1 MERLRD
7 TIIINAIR
15 ILVFSKKK
23 SMSNTRLI
31 NFKLVIC
38 VLSAIALA
46 YIIYPLFSIFIFVE
60 PSNLLDSL
68 IRPDVIDAFVL
79 SIGTAS
85 ISTLLIAIF
94 GIPLAYCLSRY
105 KFPGRSV
112 AQVII
117 VIPLVL
123 PPLASG
129 ALLLGV
135 FNPQSFLDRL
145 FPNIEFTQSIIG
157 IIIAQT
163 YVASP
168 FMILASMAAFDS
180 VDKSLENVARVLGKR
195 HWEVFIKISIPLA
208 KKGIMVGI
216 MMTWI
221 RAIGEL
227 GATLMLAYN
236 PHTISIQIY
245 EDNAIGGL
253 SQAIPGIILS
263 ILLSVVLI
271 IVYSIIVKKSSGD
284 TRKNNRIFSF
294 GES

>member
-1 MERLRD
+1 M
-7 TIIINAIR
+7 N
-15 ILVFSKKK
+15 
-23 SMSNTRLI
+23 NTRLI

-38 VLSAIALA
+38 VLSGIALV
-46 YIIYPLFSIFIFVE
+46 YIIYPLFSILIFVE
-60 PSNLLDSL
+60 PENLLESL
-68 IRPDVIDAFVL
+68 IRPRVIDAFVL
-79 SIGTAS
+79 SIATAS
-85 ISTLLIAIF
+85 VSTLLVAIF

-112 AQVII
+112 AQIII

-145 FPNIEFTQSIIG
+145 FPDIEFTQSIIG
-157 IIIAQT
+157 IIIAQI

-168 FMILASMAAFDS
+168 FMILASVAAFDS

-195 HWEVFIKISIPLA
+195 NLEVFVRISIPLA
-208 KKGIMVGI
+208 KKGILVGM

-221 RAIGEL
+221 RAVGEL

-245 EDNAIGGL
+245 EDNAVGGL

-263 ILLSVVLI
+263 ISLSIVLI
-271 IVYSIIVKKSSGD
+271 IVYSMIVKKSSGD
-284 TRKNNRIFSF
+284 TRKNNKIFSF
-294 GES
+294 GGS

>member
-1 MERLRD
+1 M
-7 TIIINAIR
+7 N
-15 ILVFSKKK
+15 
-23 SMSNTRLI
+23 NTRLV

-38 VLSAIALA
+38 VLSGIALV
-46 YIIYPLFSIFIFVE
+46 YIIYPLFSILIFVE
-60 PSNLLDSL
+60 HNNLLESL
-68 IRPDVIDAFVL
+68 TRPRVIDAFVL

-85 ISTLLIAIF
+85 VSTLLIALF

-105 KFPGRSV
+105 KFPGRSI
-112 AQVII
+112 AQIII

-145 FPNIEFTQSIIG
+145 FPNVEFTQSIIG

-195 HWEVFIKISIPLA
+195 NLEVFVRISIPLA
-208 KKGIMVGI
+208 KKGILIGI
-216 MMTWI
+216 VMTWI

-245 EDNAIGGL
+245 EDNALGGL

-263 ILLSVVLI
+263 ILLSIVLV
-271 IVYSIIVKKSSGD
+271 IVYSIIVKKSSSD

-294 GES
+294 GDPWWRN

>member
-1 MERLRD
+1 M
-7 TIIINAIR
+7 N
-15 ILVFSKKK
+15 
-23 SMSNTRLI
+23 NTRLI

-38 VLSAIALA
+38 VLSGIALV
-46 YIIYPLFSIFIFVE
+46 YIIYPLFSILIFVE
-60 PSNLLDSL
+60 PNNLLESL
-68 IRPDVIDAFVL
+68 TRPRVIDAFVL
-79 SIGTAS
+79 SICTAS
-85 ISTLLIAIF
+85 VSTLLIALF

-112 AQVII
+112 AQII
-117 VIPLVL
+117 IIIPLVL

-129 ALLLGV
+129 ALMLGV

-145 FPNIEFTQSIIG
+145 FPNVEFTQSIIG

-195 HWEVFIKISIPLA
+195 NLEVFVRVSIPLA
-208 KKGIMVGI
+208 KKGILIGI
-216 MMTWI
+216 VMTWI

-245 EDNAIGGL
+245 EDNALGGL

-263 ILLSVVLI
+263 ILLSIVLV

-294 GES
+294 GDP

>member
-1 MERLRD
+1 M
-7 TIIINAIR
+7 N
-15 ILVFSKKK
+15 
-23 SMSNTRLI
+23 NTRLI

-38 VLSAIALA
+38 VLSGIALV
-46 YIIYPLFSIFIFVE
+46 YIIYPLFSILIFVE
-60 PSNLLDSL
+60 PNNLLESL
-68 IRPDVIDAFVL
+68 TRPRVIDAFVL

-85 ISTLLIAIF
+85 VSTLLIVLF

-112 AQVII
+112 AQIII

-145 FPNIEFTQSIIG
+145 FPNVEFTQSIIG

-195 HWEVFIKISIPLA
+195 NLEVFVRISIPLA
-208 KKGIMVGI
+208 KKGILIGI
-216 MMTWI
+216 VMTWI

-245 EDNAIGGL
+245 EDNALGGL

-263 ILLSVVLI
+263 ILLSIVLV
-271 IVYSIIVKKSSGD
+271 IVYSIIVKKSSSD

-294 GES
+294 GDPWWRN

>member
-1 MERLRD
+1 M
-7 TIIINAIR
+7 N
-15 ILVFSKKK
+15 
-23 SMSNTRLI
+23 NTRLV

-38 VLSAIALA
+38 VLSGIALV
-46 YIIYPLFSIFIFVE
+46 YIIYPLFSILIFVE
-60 PSNLLDSL
+60 PNNLLESL
-68 IRPDVIDAFVL
+68 TRPRVIDAFVL

-85 ISTLLIAIF
+85 VSTLLIALF

-112 AQVII
+112 AQIII

-145 FPNIEFTQSIIG
+145 FPNVEFTQSIIG

-195 HWEVFIKISIPLA
+195 NLEVFVRVSIPLA
-208 KKGIMVGI
+208 KKGILIGI
-216 MMTWI
+216 VMTWI

-245 EDNAIGGL
+245 EDNALGGL

-263 ILLSVVLI
+263 ILLSIVLV
-271 IVYSIIVKKSSGD
+271 IVYSIIVKKSSSD

-294 GES
+294 GDPWWRN

>member
-1 MERLRD
+1 M
-7 TIIINAIR
+7 N
-15 ILVFSKKK
+15 
-23 SMSNTRLI
+23 NTRFI

-38 VLSAIALA
+38 VLSGIALV
-46 YIIYPLFSIFIFVE
+46 YIIYPLFSILIFVE
-60 PSNLLDSL
+60 PNNLLESL
-68 IRPDVIDAFVL
+68 TRPRVIDAFVL
-79 SIGTAS
+79 SICTAS
-85 ISTLLIAIF
+85 VSTLLIALF

-112 AQVII
+112 AQIII

-145 FPNIEFTQSIIG
+145 FPNVEFTQSIIG

-195 HWEVFIKISIPLA
+195 NLEVFVRVSIPLA
-208 KKGIMVGI
+208 KKGILIGI
-216 MMTWI
+216 VMTWI

-245 EDNAIGGL
+245 EDNALGGL

-263 ILLSVVLI
+263 ILLSIVLV

-294 GES
+294 GDPWWRN

>member
-1 MERLRD
+1 M
-7 TIIINAIR
+7 N
-15 ILVFSKKK
+15 
-23 SMSNTRLI
+23 NTRFI

-38 VLSAIALA
+38 VLSGIALV
-46 YIIYPLFSIFIFVE
+46 YIIYPLFSILIFVE
-60 PSNLLDSL
+60 PNNLLESL
-68 IRPDVIDAFVL
+68 TRPRVIDAFVL

-85 ISTLLIAIF
+85 VSTLLIALF

-105 KFPGRSV
+105 KFPGRSI
-112 AQVII
+112 AQIII

-145 FPNIEFTQSIIG
+145 FPNVEFTQSIIG

-195 HWEVFIKISIPLA
+195 NLEVFVRISIPLA
-208 KKGIMVGI
+208 KKGILIGI
-216 MMTWI
+216 VMTWI

-227 GATLMLAYN
+227 GATMMLAYN

-245 EDNAIGGL
+245 EDNALGGL

-263 ILLSVVLI
+263 ILLSIVLV
-271 IVYSIIVKKSSGD
+271 IVYSIIVKKSSSD

-294 GES
+294 GDPWWRN

>member
-1 MERLRD
+1 M
-7 TIIINAIR
+7 N
-15 ILVFSKKK
+15 
-23 SMSNTRLI
+23 NTRFI

-38 VLSAIALA
+38 VLSGIALV
-46 YIIYPLFSIFIFVE
+46 YIIYPLFSILIFVE
-60 PSNLLDSL
+60 PNNLLESL
-68 IRPDVIDAFVL
+68 TRPRVIDAFVL

-85 ISTLLIAIF
+85 VSTLLIALF

-105 KFPGRSV
+105 KFPGRSI
-112 AQVII
+112 AQIII

-145 FPNIEFTQSIIG
+145 FPNVEFTQSIIG

-180 VDKSLENVARVLGKR
+180 IDKSLENVARVLGKR
-195 HWEVFIKISIPLA
+195 NLEVFVRISIPLA
-208 KKGIMVGI
+208 KKGILIGI
-216 MMTWI
+216 VMTWI

-245 EDNAIGGL
+245 EDNALGGL

-263 ILLSVVLI
+263 ILLSIVLV
-271 IVYSIIVKKSSGD
+271 IVYSIIVKKSSSD

-294 GES
+294 GDPWWRN

>member
-1 MERLRD
+1 M
-7 TIIINAIR
+7 N
-15 ILVFSKKK
+15 
-23 SMSNTRLI
+23 NTRFI

-38 VLSAIALA
+38 VLSGIALV
-46 YIIYPLFSIFIFVE
+46 YIIYPLFSILIFVE
-60 PSNLLDSL
+60 PNILLESL
-68 IRPDVIDAFVL
+68 IRPRVIDAFVL

-85 ISTLLIAIF
+85 VSTLLIALF

-105 KFPGRSV
+105 KFPGRSI
-112 AQVII
+112 AQIII

-145 FPNIEFTQSIIG
+145 FPNVEFTQSIIG

-195 HWEVFIKISIPLA
+195 NLEVFVRISIPLA
-208 KKGIMVGI
+208 KKGILIGI
-216 MMTWI
+216 VMTWI

-245 EDNAIGGL
+245 EDNALGGL

-263 ILLSVVLI
+263 ILLSIVLV
-271 IVYSIIVKKSSGD
+271 IVYSIIVKKSSSD

-294 GES
+294 GDPWWRN

>member
-1 MERLRD
+1 M
-7 TIIINAIR
+7 N
-15 ILVFSKKK
+15 
-23 SMSNTRLI
+23 NTRLV

-38 VLSAIALA
+38 VLSGIALV
-46 YIIYPLFSIFIFVE
+46 YIIYPLFSILIFVE
-60 PSNLLDSL
+60 PNNLLESL
-68 IRPDVIDAFVL
+68 TRPRVIDAFVL

-85 ISTLLIAIF
+85 VSTLLIALF

-105 KFPGRSV
+105 KFPGRSI
-112 AQVII
+112 AQIII

-145 FPNIEFTQSIIG
+145 FPNVEFTQSIIG

-195 HWEVFIKISIPLA
+195 NLEVFVRISIPLA
-208 KKGIMVGI
+208 KKGILIGI
-216 MMTWI
+216 VMTWI

-245 EDNAIGGL
+245 EDNALGGL

-263 ILLSVVLI
+263 ILLSIVLV
-271 IVYSIIVKKSSGD
+271 IVYSIIVKKSSSD

-294 GES
+294 GDPWWRN

>member
-1 MERLRD
+1 M
-7 TIIINAIR
+7 N
-15 ILVFSKKK
+15 
-23 SMSNTRLI
+23 NTGLI
-31 NFKLVIC
+31 NFKIVIC
-38 VLSAIALA
+38 VLSGIALV
-46 YIIYPLFSIFIFVE
+46 YIIYPLFSILIFVE
-60 PSNLLDSL
+60 SNILLESL
-68 IRPDVIDAFVL
+68 TRPRVIDAFVL

-85 ISTLLIAIF
+85 VSTLLIALF

-105 KFPGRSV
+105 KFPGRSI
-112 AQVII
+112 AQIII

-145 FPNIEFTQSIIG
+145 FPNVEFTQSIIG

-195 HWEVFIKISIPLA
+195 NLEVFVRISIPLA
-208 KKGIMVGI
+208 KKGILIGI
-216 MMTWI
+216 VMTWI

-245 EDNAIGGL
+245 EDNALGGL

-263 ILLSVVLI
+263 ILLSIVLV

-294 GES
+294 GDPWWRN

>member
-1 MERLRD
+1 M
-7 TIIINAIR
+7 N
-15 ILVFSKKK
+15 
-23 SMSNTRLI
+23 NTRLI

-38 VLSAIALA
+38 VLSGIALV
-46 YIIYPLFSIFIFVE
+46 YIIYPLFSILIFVE
-60 PSNLLDSL
+60 PNNLLESL
-68 IRPDVIDAFVL
+68 TRPRVIDAFVL

-85 ISTLLIAIF
+85 VSTLLIALF

-105 KFPGRSV
+105 KFPGRSI
-112 AQVII
+112 AQIII

-145 FPNIEFTQSIIG
+145 FPNVEFTQSIIG

-195 HWEVFIKISIPLA
+195 NLEVFVRISIPLA
-208 KKGIMVGI
+208 KKGILIGI
-216 MMTWI
+216 VMTWI

-245 EDNAIGGL
+245 EDNALGGL

-263 ILLSVVLI
+263 ILLSIVLV

-294 GES
+294 GDLRWRN

>member
-1 MERLRD
+1 M
-7 TIIINAIR
+7 
-15 ILVFSKKK
+15 K
-23 SMSNTRLI
+23 NTRLI

-38 VLSAIALA
+38 VLSGIALV
-46 YIIYPLFSIFIFVE
+46 YIIYPLFSILIFVE
-60 PSNLLDSL
+60 PNNLLESL
-68 IRPDVIDAFVL
+68 TRPRVIDAFVL

-85 ISTLLIAIF
+85 VSTLLIALF

-105 KFPGRSV
+105 KFPGRSI
-112 AQVII
+112 AQIII

-145 FPNIEFTQSIIG
+145 FPNVEFTQSIIG

-195 HWEVFIKISIPLA
+195 NLEVFVRISIPLA
-208 KKGIMVGI
+208 KKGILIGI
-216 MMTWI
+216 VMTWI

-245 EDNAIGGL
+245 EDNALGGL

-263 ILLSVVLI
+263 ILLSIVLV
-271 IVYSIIVKKSSGD
+271 IVYSIIVKKSSSD

-294 GES
+294 GDPWWRN

>member
-1 MERLRD
+1 M
-7 TIIINAIR
+7 N
-15 ILVFSKKK
+15 
-23 SMSNTRLI
+23 NTRFI

-38 VLSAIALA
+38 VLSGIALV
-46 YIIYPLFSIFIFVE
+46 YIIYPLFSILIFVE
-60 PSNLLDSL
+60 PNNLLESL
-68 IRPDVIDAFVL
+68 TRPRVIDAFVL

-85 ISTLLIAIF
+85 VSTLLIALF

-105 KFPGRSV
+105 KFPGRSI
-112 AQVII
+112 AQIII

-145 FPNIEFTQSIIG
+145 FPNVEFTQSIIG

-195 HWEVFIKISIPLA
+195 NLEVFVRISIPLA
-208 KKGIMVGI
+208 KKGILIGI
-216 MMTWI
+216 VMTWI

-245 EDNAIGGL
+245 EDHALGGL

-263 ILLSVVLI
+263 IFLSIVLV
-271 IVYSIIVKKSSGD
+271 IVYSIIVKKSSSD

-294 GES
+294 GDPWWRN

>member
-1 MERLRD
+1 M
-7 TIIINAIR
+7 N
-15 ILVFSKKK
+15 
-23 SMSNTRLI
+23 NTRFI

-38 VLSAIALA
+38 VLSGIALV
-46 YIIYPLFSIFIFVE
+46 YIIYPLFSILIFVE
-60 PSNLLDSL
+60 PNNLLESL
-68 IRPDVIDAFVL
+68 TRPRVIDAFVL

-85 ISTLLIAIF
+85 VSTLLIALF

-105 KFPGRSV
+105 KFPGRSI
-112 AQVII
+112 AQIII

-145 FPNIEFTQSIIG
+145 FPNVEFTQSIIG

-195 HWEVFIKISIPLA
+195 SLEVFVRISIPLA
-208 KKGIMVGI
+208 KKGILIGI
-216 MMTWI
+216 VMTWI

-245 EDNAIGGL
+245 EDNALGGL

-263 ILLSVVLI
+263 ILLSIVLV
-271 IVYSIIVKKSSGD
+271 IVYSIIVKKSSSD

-294 GES
+294 GDPWWRN

>member
-1 MERLRD
+1 M
-7 TIIINAIR
+7 
-15 ILVFSKKK
+15 K
-23 SMSNTRLI
+23 NTRLI

-38 VLSAIALA
+38 VLSGIALV
-46 YIIYPLFSIFIFVE
+46 YIIYPLFSILIFVE
-60 PSNLLDSL
+60 PNILLESL
-68 IRPDVIDAFVL
+68 IRPRVIDAFVL

-85 ISTLLIAIF
+85 VSTLLIALF

-105 KFPGRSV
+105 KFPGRSI
-112 AQVII
+112 AQIII

-145 FPNIEFTQSIIG
+145 FPNVEFTQSIIG

-195 HWEVFIKISIPLA
+195 NLEVFVRISIPLA
-208 KKGIMVGI
+208 KKGILIGI
-216 MMTWI
+216 VMTWI

-245 EDNAIGGL
+245 EDNALGGL

-263 ILLSVVLI
+263 ILLSIVLV
-271 IVYSIIVKKSSGD
+271 IVYSIIVKKSSSD

-294 GES
+294 GDPWWRN

>member
-1 MERLRD
+1 M
-7 TIIINAIR
+7 N
-15 ILVFSKKK
+15 
-23 SMSNTRLI
+23 NTRFI

-38 VLSAIALA
+38 VLSGIALV
-46 YIIYPLFSIFIFVE
+46 YIIYPLFSILIFVE
-60 PSNLLDSL
+60 PNNLLESL
-68 IRPDVIDAFVL
+68 TRPRVIDAFVL

-85 ISTLLIAIF
+85 VSTLLIALF

-105 KFPGRSV
+105 KFPGRSI
-112 AQVII
+112 AQIII

-145 FPNIEFTQSIIG
+145 FPNVEFTQSIIG

-195 HWEVFIKISIPLA
+195 NLEVFVRISIPLA
-208 KKGIMVGI
+208 KKGILIGI
-216 MMTWI
+216 VMTWI

-245 EDNAIGGL
+245 EDNALGGL

-263 ILLSVVLI
+263 ILLSIVLV

-294 GES
+294 GDLRWRN

>member
-1 MERLRD
+1 M
-7 TIIINAIR
+7 N
-15 ILVFSKKK
+15 
-23 SMSNTRLI
+23 NTRLI

-38 VLSAIALA
+38 VLSGIALL
-46 YIIYPLFSIFIFVE
+46 YIIYPLFSILIFVE
-60 PSNLLDSL
+60 PNSLLESL
-68 IRPDVIDAFVL
+68 IRPRVIDAFLL

-85 ISTLLIAIF
+85 VSTLLIALF

-112 AQVII
+112 AQIII

-145 FPNIEFTQSIIG
+145 FPNVEFTQSIIG

-180 VDKSLENVARVLGKR
+180 IDKSLENVARVLGKR
-195 HWEVFIKISIPLA
+195 NLEVFVRISIPLA
-208 KKGIMVGI
+208 KKGILIGI

-245 EDNAIGGL
+245 EDNALGGL

-271 IVYSIIVKKSSGD
+271 IVYSIIVKKSNGD

-294 GES
+294 GGS

>member
-1 MERLRD
+1 M
-7 TIIINAIR
+7 N
-15 ILVFSKKK
+15 
-23 SMSNTRLI
+23 NTRFI

-38 VLSAIALA
+38 VLSGIALV
-46 YIIYPLFSIFIFVE
+46 YIIYPLFSILIFVE
-60 PSNLLDSL
+60 PNNLLESL
-68 IRPDVIDAFVL
+68 TRPRVIDAFVL

-85 ISTLLIAIF
+85 VSTLLIALF

-105 KFPGRSV
+105 KFPGRSI
-112 AQVII
+112 AQIII

-145 FPNIEFTQSIIG
+145 FPNVEFTQSIIG

-195 HWEVFIKISIPLA
+195 NLEVFVRISIPLA
-208 KKGIMVGI
+208 KKGILIGI
-216 MMTWI
+216 VMTWI

-245 EDNAIGGL
+245 EDNALGGL

-263 ILLSVVLI
+263 ILLSIVLV
-271 IVYSIIVKKSSGD
+271 IVYSIIVKKSSSD

-294 GES
+294 GDPWWRN

>member
-1 MERLRD
+1 M
-7 TIIINAIR
+7 N
-15 ILVFSKKK
+15 
-23 SMSNTRLI
+23 NTRLV

-38 VLSAIALA
+38 VLSGIALV
-46 YIIYPLFSIFIFVE
+46 YIIYPLFSILIFVE
-60 PSNLLDSL
+60 SNILLESL
-68 IRPDVIDAFVL
+68 TRPRVIDAFVL

-85 ISTLLIAIF
+85 VSTLLIALF

-105 KFPGRSV
+105 KFPGRSI
-112 AQVII
+112 AQIII

-145 FPNIEFTQSIIG
+145 FPNVEFTQSIIG

-195 HWEVFIKISIPLA
+195 NLEVFVRISIPLA
-208 KKGIMVGI
+208 KKGILIGI
-216 MMTWI
+216 VMTWI

-245 EDNAIGGL
+245 EDNALGGL

-263 ILLSVVLI
+263 ILLSIVLV
-271 IVYSIIVKKSSGD
+271 IVYSIIVKKSSSD

-294 GES
+294 GDPWWRN

>member
-1 MERLRD
+1 M
-7 TIIINAIR
+7 N
-15 ILVFSKKK
+15 
-23 SMSNTRLI
+23 NTRLI

-38 VLSAIALA
+38 VLSGIALV
-46 YIIYPLFSIFIFVE
+46 YIIYPLFSILIFVE
-60 PSNLLDSL
+60 PNSLLESL
-68 IRPDVIDAFVL
+68 IRPTVVDAFLL

-85 ISTLLIAIF
+85 ISTLLIALF

-112 AQVII
+112 AQIII

-145 FPNIEFTQSIIG
+145 FPNVEFTQSIIG

-180 VDKSLENVARVLGKR
+180 IDKSLENVARVLGKR
-195 HWEVFIKISIPLA
+195 NLEVFVRISIPLA
-208 KKGIMVGI
+208 KKGILIGI

-245 EDNAIGGL
+245 EDNAVGGL
-253 SQAIPGIILS
+253 SQSIPGIILS
-263 ILLSVVLI
+263 ILLSIILI
-271 IVYSIIVKKSSGD
+271 IVYSIIMKKSSGNI
-284 TRKNNRIFSF
+284 RKNNKIFSF
-294 GES
+294 ESS

>member
-1 MERLRD
+1 M
-7 TIIINAIR
+7 N
-15 ILVFSKKK
+15 
-23 SMSNTRLI
+23 NTNLI

-38 VLSAIALA
+38 VLSGIALV
-46 YIIYPLFSIFIFVE
+46 YVIYPLFSILIFVE
-60 PSNLLDSL
+60 PNSLLESL
-68 IRPDVIDAFVL
+68 IRPRVIDAFVL

-85 ISTLLIAIF
+85 VSTLLIALF

-105 KFPGRSV
+105 KFPGRSI
-112 AQVII
+112 AQIII

-145 FPNIEFTQSIIG
+145 FPNVEFTQSIIG

-195 HWEVFIKISIPLA
+195 NLEVFVRISIPLA
-208 KKGIMVGI
+208 KKGILIGI
-216 MMTWI
+216 VMTWI

-245 EDNAIGGL
+245 EDNALGGL

-263 ILLSVVLI
+263 ILLSIVLV

-294 GES
+294 GDPWWRN

>member
-1 MERLRD
+1 M
-7 TIIINAIR
+7 N
-15 ILVFSKKK
+15 
-23 SMSNTRLI
+23 NTRLI

-38 VLSAIALA
+38 VLSGIALV
-46 YIIYPLFSIFIFVE
+46 YIIYPLFSILIFVE
-60 PSNLLDSL
+60 PNILLESL
-68 IRPDVIDAFVL
+68 IRPRVIDAFVL

-85 ISTLLIAIF
+85 VSTLLIALF

-105 KFPGRSV
+105 KFPGRSI
-112 AQVII
+112 AQIII

-145 FPNIEFTQSIIG
+145 FPNVEFTQSIIG

-195 HWEVFIKISIPLA
+195 NLEVFVRVSIPLA
-208 KKGIMVGI
+208 KKGILIGI
-216 MMTWI
+216 VMTWI

-245 EDNAIGGL
+245 EDNALGGL

-263 ILLSVVLI
+263 ILLSIVLV

-294 GES
+294 GDPWWRN

>member
-1 MERLRD
+1 M
-7 TIIINAIR
+7 
-15 ILVFSKKK
+15 K
-23 SMSNTRLI
+23 NTRLI

-38 VLSAIALA
+38 VLSGIALV
-46 YIIYPLFSIFIFVE
+46 YIIYPLFSILIFVE
-60 PSNLLDSL
+60 PNNLLASL
-68 IRPDVIDAFVL
+68 IRPRIIDAFIL

-85 ISTLLIAIF
+85 VSTLLIALF

-105 KFPGRSV
+105 EFPGRSV
-112 AQVII
+112 AQII
-117 VIPLVL
+117 IIIPLVL

-145 FPNIEFTQSIIG
+145 FPHVEFTQSIIG

-180 VDKSLENVARVLGKR
+180 IDKSLENVARVLGKR
-195 HWEVFIKISIPLA
+195 NLEVFVRVSIPLA
-208 KKGIMVGI
+208 KKGILVGI
-216 MMTWI
+216 IMTWI

-227 GATLMLAYN
+227 GATMMLAYN

-245 EDNAIGGL
+245 EDNALGGL

-263 ILLSVVLI
+263 ILLSIILI
-271 IVYSIIVKKSSGD
+271 IVYSIIVKRSSGD
-284 TRKNNRIFSF
+284 SRKNNRIFSF
-294 GES
+294 GGS

>member
-1 MERLRD
+1 M
-7 TIIINAIR
+7 N
-15 ILVFSKKK
+15 
-23 SMSNTRLI
+23 NTGLI

-38 VLSAIALA
+38 ILSGIALV
-46 YIIYPLFSIFIFVE
+46 YIIYPLFSILIFVE
-60 PSNLLDSL
+60 PHNLLASL
-68 IRPDVIDAFVL
+68 IRPTAIDAFVL
-79 SIGTAS
+79 SICTAS
-85 ISTLLIAIF
+85 VSTLLIALF

-112 AQVII
+112 VQIII

-135 FNPQSFLDRL
+135 FNPQSYLDGL

-163 YVASP
+163 YVAAP

-195 HWEVFIKISIPLA
+195 HWEVYIRISIPLA
-208 KKGIMVGI
+208 KKGILVGI

-253 SQAIPGIILS
+253 SQAVSGIIL
-263 ILLSVVLI
+263 LLLLAVMIMVVFYISGAKWHEVISLRRPEN
-271 IVYSIIVKKSSGD
+271 SKS
-284 TRKNNRIFSF
+284 
-294 GES
+294 

>member
-1 MERLRD
+1 M
-7 TIIINAIR
+7 N
-15 ILVFSKKK
+15 
-23 SMSNTRLI
+23 NTRFI

-38 VLSAIALA
+38 VLSGIALV
-46 YIIYPLFSIFIFVE
+46 YIIYPLFSILIFVE
-60 PSNLLDSL
+60 PNSLLESL
-68 IRPDVIDAFVL
+68 TRPRVIDAFVL

-85 ISTLLIAIF
+85 VSTLLIALF

-112 AQVII
+112 AQIII

-145 FPNIEFTQSIIG
+145 FPNVEFTQSIIG

-195 HWEVFIKISIPLA
+195 NLEVFVRVSIPLA
-208 KKGIMVGI
+208 KKGILIGI
-216 MMTWI
+216 VMTWI

-245 EDNAIGGL
+245 EDNALGGL

-263 ILLSVVLI
+263 ILLSIVLV
-271 IVYSIIVKKSSGD
+271 IVYSIIVKKSSSD

-294 GES
+294 GDPWWRN

>member
-1 MERLRD
+1 MR
-7 TIIINAIR
+7 
-15 ILVFSKKK
+15 
-23 SMSNTRLI
+23 NTGLI

-38 VLSAIALA
+38 ILSGIALV
-46 YIIYPLFSIFIFVE
+46 YIIYPLFSILIFVE
-60 PSNLLDSL
+60 PHNLLASL
-68 IRPDVIDAFVL
+68 IRPTVIDAFVL

-85 ISTLLIAIF
+85 VSTLLIAVF

-112 AQVII
+112 VQIII

-135 FNPQSFLDRL
+135 FNPQSFLNGL
-145 FPNIEFTQSIIG
+145 FPDIEFTQSIIG

-180 VDKSLENVARVLGKR
+180 VDKSLETVARVLGKR
-195 HWEVFIKISIPLA
+195 HWEVYIRISIPLA
-208 KKGIMVGI
+208 KNGILVGI

-253 SQAIPGIILS
+253 SQAIPSIILS
-263 ILLSVVLI
+263 ILLSIALI
-271 IVYSIIVKKSSGD
+271 IGYSIIVKKFNTD
-284 TRKNNRIFSF
+284 TRKNNKIFSF
-294 GES
+294 GE

>member
-1 MERLRD
+1 M
-7 TIIINAIR
+7 N
-15 ILVFSKKK
+15 
-23 SMSNTRLI
+23 NTRLI
-31 NFKLVIC
+31 NFKFVIW
-38 VLSAIALA
+38 VLSGIALV
-46 YIIYPLFSIFIFVE
+46 YIIYPLFSILIFVE
-60 PSNLLDSL
+60 PDNLLKSL
-68 IRPDVIDAFVL
+68 IRPRVIDAFVL
-79 SIGTAS
+79 SISTAS
-85 ISTLLIAIF
+85 VSTLLIAIF

-112 AQVII
+112 VQIII

-135 FNPQSFLDRL
+135 FNPQSFLDKL
-145 FPNIEFTQSIIG
+145 FPDIEFTQSIIG

-195 HWEVFIKISIPLA
+195 NLEVFIRISIPLA
-208 KKGIMVGI
+208 KKGILVGM

-245 EDNAIGGL
+245 EDNAVGGL
-253 SQAIPGIILS
+253 SQAIPGIVLS
-263 ILLSVVLI
+263 ISLSIVLI
-271 IVYSIIVKKSSGD
+271 IVYSMIVKKSSNN
-284 TRKNNRIFSF
+284 TRKNNKIFSF
-294 GES
+294 GGS

>member
-1 MERLRD
+1 M
-7 TIIINAIR
+7 N
-15 ILVFSKKK
+15 
-23 SMSNTRLI
+23 NTRLI

-38 VLSAIALA
+38 ILSGIALV
-46 YIIYPLFSIFIFVE
+46 YIIYPLFSILIFVE
-60 PSNLLDSL
+60 PNSLLESL
-68 IRPDVIDAFVL
+68 IRPRVIDAFLL

-85 ISTLLIAIF
+85 VSTLLIALF

-112 AQVII
+112 AQIII

-145 FPNIEFTQSIIG
+145 FPNVEFTQSIIG

-180 VDKSLENVARVLGKR
+180 IDKSLENVARVLGKR
-195 HWEVFIKISIPLA
+195 NLEVFVRISIPLA
-208 KKGIMVGI
+208 KKGILIGI

-245 EDNAIGGL
+245 EDNAVGGL

-263 ILLSVVLI
+263 ILLSIILI
-271 IVYSIIVKKSSGD
+271 IVYSIIMKKSSGD
-284 TRKNNRIFSF
+284 TRKNNKIFSF
-294 GES
+294 ESS

>member
-1 MERLRD
+1 M
-7 TIIINAIR
+7 N
-15 ILVFSKKK
+15 
-23 SMSNTRLI
+23 NTRFI

-38 VLSAIALA
+38 VLSGIALV
-46 YIIYPLFSIFIFVE
+46 YIIYPLFSILIFVE
-60 PSNLLDSL
+60 PNNLLESL
-68 IRPDVIDAFVL
+68 TRPRVIDAFVL

-85 ISTLLIAIF
+85 VSTLLIALF

-112 AQVII
+112 AQIII

-135 FNPQSFLDRL
+135 FNPQSSLDRL
-145 FPNIEFTQSIIG
+145 FPNVEFTQSIIG

-195 HWEVFIKISIPLA
+195 NLEVFVRISIPLA
-208 KKGIMVGI
+208 KKGILIGI
-216 MMTWI
+216 VMTWI

-245 EDNAIGGL
+245 EDNALGGL

-263 ILLSVVLI
+263 ILLSIVLV
-271 IVYSIIVKKSSGD
+271 IVYSIIVKKSSSD

-294 GES
+294 GDPWWRN

>member
-1 MERLRD
+1 M
-7 TIIINAIR
+7 N
-15 ILVFSKKK
+15 
-23 SMSNTRLI
+23 NTRLI

-38 VLSAIALA
+38 VLSGIALV
-46 YIIYPLFSIFIFVE
+46 YIIYPLFSILIFVE
-60 PSNLLDSL
+60 PNNLLESL
-68 IRPDVIDAFVL
+68 TRPRVIDAFVL

-85 ISTLLIAIF
+85 VSTLLIALF

-105 KFPGRSV
+105 KFPGRSI
-112 AQVII
+112 AQIII

-135 FNPQSFLDRL
+135 FNPQSSLDRL
-145 FPNIEFTQSIIG
+145 FPNVEFTQSIIG

-195 HWEVFIKISIPLA
+195 NLEVFVRISIPLA
-208 KKGIMVGI
+208 KKGILIGI
-216 MMTWI
+216 VMTWI

-245 EDNAIGGL
+245 EDNALGGL

-263 ILLSVVLI
+263 ILLSIVLV

-294 GES
+294 GDLRWRN

>member
-1 MERLRD
+1 M
-7 TIIINAIR
+7 N
-15 ILVFSKKK
+15 
-23 SMSNTRLI
+23 NTRFI

-38 VLSAIALA
+38 VLSGIALV
-46 YIIYPLFSIFIFVE
+46 YIIYPLFSILIFVE
-60 PSNLLDSL
+60 PNNLLESL
-68 IRPDVIDAFVL
+68 TRPRVIDAFVL

-85 ISTLLIAIF
+85 VSTLLIALF

-105 KFPGRSV
+105 KFPGRSI
-112 AQVII
+112 AQIII
-117 VIPLVL
+117 VIPIVL

-145 FPNIEFTQSIIG
+145 FPNVEFTQSIIG

-195 HWEVFIKISIPLA
+195 NLEVFVRISIPLA
-208 KKGIMVGI
+208 KKGILIGI
-216 MMTWI
+216 VMTWI

-245 EDNAIGGL
+245 EDNALGGL

-263 ILLSVVLI
+263 ILLSIVLV
-271 IVYSIIVKKSSGD
+271 IVYSIIVKKSSSD

-294 GES
+294 GDPWWRN